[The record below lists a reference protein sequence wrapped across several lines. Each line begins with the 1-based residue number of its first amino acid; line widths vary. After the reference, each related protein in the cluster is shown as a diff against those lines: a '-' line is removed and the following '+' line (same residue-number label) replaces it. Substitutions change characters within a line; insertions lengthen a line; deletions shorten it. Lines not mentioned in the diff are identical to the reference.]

1 MAYRVEL
8 DQDLCVSSG
17 KCVGDLPA
25 VFAFDADQLAI
36 VVTGHPSVDDG
47 RLFHVARNC
56 PGEAIALFDEHGNP
70 VDLDG

>member
-1 MAYRVEL
+1 MAYRIEI

-25 VFAFDADQLAI
+25 VFGFDADQLAI
-36 VVTGHPSVDDG
+36 VVDGHPSVDDA
-47 RLFHVARNC
+47 RVFHVARNC
-56 PGEAIALFDEHGNP
+56 PGEAIRLFDESGNP